1 MEDEML
7 KGVWVLAIASFFPLS
22 AVAAPAAPDTTQC
35 LQTRDV
41 ASFSQ
46 GGRLAVVATAKDGR
60 KYDVA
65 FRNACPYHLNSHF
78 VYEEW
83 KLGRCLTAGDTLPIS
98 TGGACIIASVK
109 PQPAAMHPAETP
121 ARAY

>member
-1 MEDEML
+1 MEDGML
-7 KGVWVLAIASFFPLS
+7 KSVWILAVASVFPLS
-22 AVAAPAAPDTTQC
+22 VMAAPAASGSTQC

-78 VYEEW
+78 VYEQW
-83 KLGRCLTAGDTLPIS
+83 KLGRCLTAGDALPIS
-98 TGGACIIASVK
+98 TGGACIVASVK
-109 PQPAAMHPAETP
+109 ARPAASPAQTP
-121 ARAY
+121 AGAY